1 MNNYLY
7 KQTLLQHMKTVKNV
21 FPVEKIYLLNNELI
35 IILKH
40 YHLKDFLLFLKNHQ
54 LTQFKVLSCISGVDY
69 PFKKKRFEI
78 VYDLLSICCNVR
90 TRIKVRVNETTSV
103 TSCSEIYFAAN
114 WYEREIWD
122 LFGVFF
128 QDHPDLRR
136 LLTDYGFEGHPLRK
150 DFPLTGY
157 VEVKYSESSK
167 RVISESIELAQE
179 YRTFDFL
186 TPWSAA
192 ATEID
197 KSKKFVLKLS

>member
-1 MNNYLY
+1 MTTI
-7 KQTLLQHMKTVKNV
+7 QNV

-35 IILKH
+35 ILIKH
-40 YHLKDFLLFLKNHQ
+40 YHLKDFMLFIKNHQ
-54 LTQFKVLSCISGVDY
+54 LTQFKILTCISGVDY
-69 PFKKKRFEI
+69 PFKNKRFDI
-78 VYDLLSICCNVR
+78 VYDLLSVCYNLR
-90 TRIKVRVNETTSV
+90 MRIKVRVNETTSI
-103 TSCSEIYFAAN
+103 TSCSDIYSAAN

-128 QDHPDLRR
+128 KDHPDLRR

-179 YRTFDFL
+179 YRTFDFI
-186 TPWSAA
+186 TPWSVASNE
-192 ATEID
+192 TDI
-197 KSKKFVLKLS
+197 SKKYVLKLT